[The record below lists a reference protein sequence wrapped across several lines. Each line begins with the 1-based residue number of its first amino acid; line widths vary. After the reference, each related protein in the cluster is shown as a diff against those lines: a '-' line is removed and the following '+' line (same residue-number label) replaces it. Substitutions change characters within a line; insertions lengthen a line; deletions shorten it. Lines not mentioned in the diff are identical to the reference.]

1 MKGILVNLHY
11 HGRNPTILMQAI
23 IFQFPYHAKN
33 YDERMA
39 LGKLFDKKMMR
50 VSWVLVTLGSMPSC
64 VFLYTTHNKKGLNA
78 RLGLGQL

>member
-1 MKGILVNLHY
+1 MNGSCTSMKGILVNLHY

-39 LGKLFDKKMMR
+39 LCKLFDK
-50 VSWVLVTLGSMPSC
+50 TLSHHYHKAKQIIIQIVCFHQCDNYP
-64 VFLYTTHNKKGLNA
+64 FI
-78 RLGLGQL
+78 